1 MKKIM
6 SYIVALTGGIG
17 SGKTTVANHF
27 AKLGIP
33 LVDADIIARK
43 VVEPGSPALEAIASR
58 YGADIIQPD
67 GSLNRQRLREIIFS
81 DVAEKQWLN
90 ALLHPLIHQ
99 ETQQQLQQADS
110 PYVLWVVPLLFENK
124 LAHLANRV
132 LVIDVTPE
140 EQILRT
146 VQRDNV
152 SEEHVVNILKAQT
165 SRENR
170 LLQADDVITNHDG
183 ELNIAEKVATLH
195 EKYMTLAQQQK

>member
-1 MKKIM
+1 M

-67 GSLNRQRLREIIFS
+67 DSLNRQRLREIIFS

>member
-1 MKKIM
+1 M

-183 ELNIAEKVATLH
+183 ELNIAEKVAILH

>member
-1 MKKIM
+1 M

-124 LAHLANRV
+124 LAHLASRV

>member
-1 MKKIM
+1 M

-81 DVAEKQWLN
+81 DVAEKQCLN

>member
-1 MKKIM
+1 M

-43 VVEPGSPALEAIASR
+43 VVEPSSPALEAIASR